1 MAGWKSEKD
10 REAFIAKMQE
20 AGFDQAEIDADVQAI
35 DAQKSAPVAAPP
47 PALKPSSQAGGGGSP
62 MTQPEVA
69 APSMTAAPAQSVQ
82 ADLTSMKQAREDQG
96 NSLTDQ
102 IFNVEN
108 AQLLGIPLAA
118 YGGYKLAD
126 KALEKSGLKARIFG
140 QPTPIDRT
148 VDVPLEATPDNKL
161 SQAAQQPKISAQEQ
175 AMLDRSEINRL
186 AKERDAA
193 ARALA
198 AGPAPIPEPP
208 AFIRNQPPAGSVA
221 PVTPAP
227 VVPAPVAPQAPAPVA
242 APAPAPV
249 VTEAPKTA
257 VAPVIP
263 ESVPTAA
270 TEVAS
275 ETKPTAKTTK
285 TKTPKP
291 EYFEGFKKLPGT
303 ERQVLGTFGVAGD
316 TERAKTLVNA
326 LKSTL
331 PEGAT
336 LEFPK
341 STTGVSLGGMPN
353 ASDVMSFTNKHL
365 GTGMKLDEKGKFPAD
380 FKFTDENL
388 SKMHQSVLK
397 ELENAKTP
405 EALAKAQKG
414 MATLGALAGVAGT
427 SLAALAA
434 YSAYQK
440 GKKTGDYTDLG
451 MLGVDTIAGAIN
463 PALLFGTYMGGLNTG
478 EAEALAKERYK
489 DMVGGGRGVAPPS
502 PRSQVGRR

>member
-1 MAGWKSEKD
+1 M
-10 REAFIAKMQE
+10 
-20 AGFDQAEIDADVQAI
+20 
-35 DAQKSAPVAAPP
+35 
-47 PALKPSSQAGGGGSP
+47 
-62 MTQPEVA
+62 
-69 APSMTAAPAQSVQ
+69 
-82 ADLTSMKQAREDQG
+82 
-96 NSLTDQ
+96 
-102 IFNVEN
+102 VE
-108 AQLLGIPLAA
+108 
-118 YGGYKLAD
+118 
-126 KALEKSGLKARIFG
+126 
-140 QPTPIDRT
+140 
-148 VDVPLEATPDNKL
+148 
-161 SQAAQQPKISAQEQ
+161 
-175 AMLDRSEINRL
+175 
-186 AKERDAA
+186 
-193 ARALA
+193 
-198 AGPAPIPEPP
+198 
-208 AFIRNQPPAGSVA
+208 
-221 PVTPAP
+221 
-227 VVPAPVAPQAPAPVA
+227 A

-249 VTEAPKTA
+249 PAPT
-257 VAPVIP
+257 
-263 ESVPTAA
+263 
-270 TEVAS
+270 TEVAP
-275 ETKPTAKTTK
+275 ETAPKVKTTK

-291 EYFEGFKKLPGT
+291 EYFEGFKNLPGT

-341 STTGVSLGGMPN
+341 SATGVSLGGMPN

-365 GTGMKLDEKGKFPAD
+365 GTEMKLDEKGKFPAD

-427 SLAALAA
+427 SLAALGAYAA
-434 YSAYQK
+434 YKK

-451 MLGVDTIAGAIN
+451 MMGVDAIAGAIN
-463 PALLFGTYMGGLNTG
+463 PALLFATYMSGAGEG

-489 DMVGGGRGVAPPS
+489 SMVGSGRGVAPPS